1 MLVSMNETRD
11 RLLQLARE
19 KDISNMGLREIAREL
34 NVKNPQ
40 NIKFHLKK
48 LSDAGLLDFKM
59 RPSVRIQANE
69 LGTSSLIRIPIL
81 GAVSAGPATQRAD
94 NELSGYLRISSALLK
109 TRNYKDLFALKIAG
123 LSMNRANVNG
133 MPIND
138 GDYAIVDGSKRS
150 PKDGDYVIAVV
161 DGLANLKRFL
171 FDKENNQV
179 VLMSESSEDYL
190 PIFVHP
196 QDDNEGLISGS
207 VVQVVRQPVT
217 A

>member
-1 MLVSMNETRD
+1 MVSMNETRD
-11 RLLQLARE
+11 RLLQLASE

-34 NVKNPQ
+34 DVKNPQ

-48 LSDAGLLDFKM
+48 LSDAGLLDFEM
-59 RPSVRIQANE
+59 RPSVKIQTNE
-69 LGTSSLIRIPIL
+69 HSTSSLIRIPIL
-81 GAVSAGPATQRAD
+81 GAVSAGPATQRAE
-94 NELSGYLRISSALLK
+94 NELSGFLRISSALLK
-109 TRNYKDLFALKIAG
+109 TKNYKDLFALKVAG

-138 GDYAIVDGSKRS
+138 GDYAIVDSSKRS

-196 QDDNEGLISGS
+196 QDNNEGLISGS
-207 VVQVVRQPVT
+207 VVQVVRQPAT

>member
-1 MLVSMNETRD
+1 
-11 RLLQLARE
+11 
-19 KDISNMGLREIAREL
+19 MGLREIAREL

-59 RPSVRIQANE
+59 RPSVKIQANE
-69 LGTSSLIRIPIL
+69 LGASSLIRIPIM

-109 TRNYKDLFALKIAG
+109 TKNYKNLFALKVVG
-123 LSMNRANVNG
+123 LSMNRANVSG
-133 MPIND
+133 IPVND
-138 GDYAIVDGSKRS
+138 GDYAIVDSSKRS

-171 FDKENNQV
+171 FDKDNNQI
-179 VLMSESSEDYL
+179 VLLSESSEDYL

-207 VVQVVRQPVT
+207 VVQVVRKPIT